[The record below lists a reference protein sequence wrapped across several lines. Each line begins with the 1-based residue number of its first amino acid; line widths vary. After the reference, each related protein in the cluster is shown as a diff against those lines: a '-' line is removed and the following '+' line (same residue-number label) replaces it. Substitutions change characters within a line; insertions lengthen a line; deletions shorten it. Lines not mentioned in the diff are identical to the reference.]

1 MIFLKRHPK
10 FHFAA
15 AFIVGGAIG
24 LGPLEGES
32 AEKAVGGDRVDV
44 EASFRADM
52 LPLLERFCY
61 DCHGDG
67 SSKGDLVLDEYAD
80 FQTMLRDRG
89 TWEEIMHQIDTKVMP
104 PPKRKEQPTPDER
117 EKMLGWIERAVF
129 HFDCEHPDPGR
140 VTLRRLNRAEYN
152 NTIRDLV
159 GVTFRPAD
167 DFPADDAGYGFD
179 NIGDVL
185 SLSPLLFEKYLAAAE
200 KILDQAI
207 RTSEPPKPE
216 QTYDA
221 EDLRGGGLAGPAR
234 VLPSSGEIT
243 TGHEFR
249 MPGTYT
255 VKVSAAASQAGDEAA
270 KMALRLDGTELRQFE
285 VPNLPDAYREY
296 SADIKVEKGGHRIDV
311 AFLNDFYD
319 PEAADQNRRD
329 RNLFVRSIR
338 IEGPLGVVLP
348 VPEFQRRYLGEKV
361 KEGDRMTVARKALEA
376 FVLRAYR
383 RPAEEEE
390 IERLLGFL
398 AMPEKDDPYAF
409 EQGLKLAFSAVLA
422 SPHFLFRGEMQ
433 VDPDNPAGNYLI
445 DEFAL
450 ATRLSFFLWSSTPDD
465 RLLELA
471 GKGELRANLDAE
483 IGRMMADGKTR
494 ALTENFAG
502 QWLQLR
508 NVELVSPDRK
518 RFRDFDSAL
527 ARDMRRETELVFER
541 IVREDR
547 SVMEFLTAD
556 YSYVNE
562 RLAGYYGIPEVK
574 GGDFKL
580 VSLRGTPRG
589 GILTHASILTLTS
602 NPTRTSPVKRG
613 KWVLENILGTPP
625 PEPPPN
631 VPALEE
637 RRRGDGG
644 GDTLRQRLEK
654 HREDP
659 NCAACHALMDPIGFA
674 FENFDATGR
683 WRDKDG
689 DAGIDSAGELVSGEK
704 FKDSAE
710 LRTILASEKKGDF
723 VRCLSERM
731 LTYALGR
738 GLEFYD
744 KCATKEIV
752 RRVEENDYRFS
763 ALVRAVV
770 DSVPFQYRRGD
781 GERLYN

>member
-1 MIFLKRHPK
+1 MLSLMGAGTGVVLFSKGGSLAEAVEID
-10 FHFAA
+10 AA
-15 AFIVGGAIG
+15 KAI
-24 LGPLEGES
+24 
-32 AEKAVGGDRVDV
+32 RVDV
-44 EASFRADM
+44 EAEFEAEM

-67 SSKGDLVLDEYAD
+67 SSKGDLVLDEYSD
-80 FQTMLRDRG
+80 FETMLRDRG

-104 PPKRKEQPTPDER
+104 PPKKKEQPSPEER
-117 EKMLGWIERAVF
+117 EKMLGWIERSVF
-129 HFDCEHPDPGR
+129 HFDCDHPDPGR

-185 SLSPLLFEKYLAAAE
+185 SLSPLLFEKYLAAGE
-200 KILDQAI
+200 KILGQAI
-207 RTSEPPKPE
+207 RTVEPPRPVRS
-216 QTYDA
+216 YGA
-221 EDLRGGGLAGPAR
+221 EELRGGGMAGSDR

-243 TGHEFR
+243 AGHDF
-249 MPGTYT
+249 PSLGTY
-255 VKVSAAASQAGDEAA
+255 VVRVDAAASQAGDEPA
-270 KMALRLDGTELRQFE
+270 KMAVRLDGKEVGGFE
-285 VPNLPDAYREY
+285 VPNLPDEIREY
-296 SADIKVEKGGHRIDV
+296 SVEVKVEKGGHRIDV

-319 PEAADQNRRD
+319 PEAADQTRRD
-329 RNLFVRSIR
+329 RNLFVRSVR

-361 KEGDRMTVARKALEA
+361 AEGDRMTVARKALED

-383 RPAEEEE
+383 RPPQSGE

-398 AMPEKDDPYAF
+398 AVPEQSDPYAF
-409 EQGLKLAFSAVLA
+409 EQGMKLAFSAVLA

-433 VDPDNPAGNYLI
+433 EQPDNPAGNYLI

-450 ATRLSFFLWSSTPDD
+450 ATRLSFFLWSTTPDD

-471 GKGELRANLDAE
+471 GKGELRANLEAE
-483 IGRMMADGKTR
+483 IGRMMADAKIR

-508 NVELVSPDRK
+508 NVELVSPDRN
-518 RFRDFDSAL
+518 RFKDFDSSL
-527 ARDMRRETELVFER
+527 ARDMRRETEMVFER
-541 IVREDR
+541 IVKEDR
-547 SVMEFLTAD
+547 SVMDFLTAD

-562 RLAGYYGIPEVK
+562 RLAGYYGISGVK
-574 GGDFKL
+574 GGEFKL
-580 VSLRGTPRG
+580 VSLKGTPRG

-631 VPALEE
+631 VPPLEE
-637 RRRGDGG
+637 RRRGDDAGE
-644 GDTLRQRLEK
+644 TLRQRLEK

-683 WRDKDG
+683 WREKDG
-689 DAGIDSAGELVSGEK
+689 NAGIDSTGELVSGER
-704 FKDSAE
+704 FKDAAD
-710 LRTILASEKKGDF
+710 LRAILAAEKGGDF
-723 VRCLSERM
+723 VRCMSERM
-731 LTYALGR
+731 LTYGLGR

-744 KCATKEIV
+744 KCAVKEIV
-752 RRVEENDYRFS
+752 RRVGENDHRFS
-763 ALVRAVV
+763 SMVRAVV

-781 GERLYN
+781 GERSYE